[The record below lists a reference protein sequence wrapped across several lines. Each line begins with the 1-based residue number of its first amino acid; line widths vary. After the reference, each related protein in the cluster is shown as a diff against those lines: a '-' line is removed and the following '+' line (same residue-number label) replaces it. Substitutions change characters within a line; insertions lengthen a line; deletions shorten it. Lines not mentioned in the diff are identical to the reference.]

1 VCDVAAVRQLSD
13 DIAVLKDGELA
24 ETGPSK
30 AFFIR
35 PIAAYFRD
43 LPINRGH
50 LKRFPWCVFGEEG

>member
-13 DIAVLKDGELA
+13 GIAVLKDGELA

-35 PIAAYFRD
+35 PVATYFRE
-43 LPINRGH
+43 LSTNRGQ
-50 LKRFPWCVFGEEG
+50 LKKMPMVRFR